1 MIYSALDMHAQ
12 KVREFEGPPL
22 YVEAGK
28 CYIVLIHI
36 RNQCDILHSYAGL
49 IMARVCHDHFER
61 VVIVEAEKWLC
72 DEDARRVSAWEQQNT
87 RSRVEQYQSVQGRC
101 LYAIAGRR
109 RLHNRIIG
117 IPLFS
122 QYALEKLFFDLA
134 LESHISGMQY
144 VNFLLP
150 LLSLTRGLSSVNE
163 DRGVHVSGHF
173 ILEPLKQY
181 NGQLPPHL
189 FAGRRGTETLL
200 RRLVLDKARFPNIVQ
215 IAGTVTSIVPSARSD
230 CTNLH
235 GVKIRTDRGEQL
247 LSASLVIGP
256 RFIVSFQQRIN

>member
-1 MIYSALDMHAQ
+1 
-12 KVREFEGPPL
+12 
-22 YVEAGK
+22 
-28 CYIVLIHI
+28 
-36 RNQCDILHSYAGL
+36 
-49 IMARVCHDHFER
+49 MARVCHDHFER

-87 RSRVEQYQSVQGRC
+87 RSRVEQYQSVQGIC
-101 LYAIAGRR
+101 LYVIRGRR
-109 RLHNRIIG
+109 YSHSWILG

-122 QYALEKLFFDLA
+122 QYALEKLFSNLA

-150 LLSLTRGLSSVNE
+150 SLSLTPVLSSVNE

-181 NGQLPPHL
+181 DGKLPPHL

-200 RRLVLDKARFPNIVQ
+200 RRLILDKERFPNIIQ

-230 CTNLH
+230 STSLH
-235 GVKIRTDRGEQL
+235 GVKIRTDQGEQL
-247 LSASLVIGP
+247 LSASLVAGP
-256 RFIVSFQQRIN
+256 